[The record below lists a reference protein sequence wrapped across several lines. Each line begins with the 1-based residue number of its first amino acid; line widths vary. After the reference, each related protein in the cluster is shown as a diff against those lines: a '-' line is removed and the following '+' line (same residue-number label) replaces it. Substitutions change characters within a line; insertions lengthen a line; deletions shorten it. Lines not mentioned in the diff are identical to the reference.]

1 MGLSCL
7 GPTHTDRNAIVM
19 LGEGE
24 IARRPGTPRVDAIVY
39 TAMHYL
45 RTPAGRCADIE
56 CGRDEMK

>member
-7 GPTHTDRNAIVM
+7 CPTHTDRNAIVM

-39 TAMHYL
+39 TAMHYARPL
-45 RTPAGRCADIE
+45 GGARILSA
-56 CGRDEMK
+56 DEMK